1 MILGMVNDLEIKD
14 FVQNASKEQLTA
26 LMTMAQ
32 WMQEKSPEYCT
43 CSVKCQENCQ
53 LVKEMGEAFAIAG
66 QRLQSE

>member
-1 MILGMVNDLEIKD
+1 MEIKD

-32 WMQEKSPEYCT
+32 WMQEKQPQYCN
-43 CSVKCQENCQ
+43 CSVNCSQDCQ
-53 LVKEMGEAFAIAG
+53 LVREMGEAFAIAG

>member
-1 MILGMVNDLEIKD
+1 MVKDLEIKD
-14 FVQNASKEQLTA
+14 FVQNASKEQLSGMMA
-26 LMTMAQ
+26 MAQ

-43 CSVKCQENCQ
+43 CSVNCKENCQ